1 MYLSAVC
8 GYSTDQDELVK
19 ILSILYDLAIKLS
32 EYTIALRMAIKL
44 DDHDKIKNVFS

>member
-19 ILSILYDLAIKLS
+19 ILTILYDLALKLS

-44 DDHDKIKNVFS
+44 DDHAKIKNVFD

>member
-1 MYLSAVC
+1 MYLAAVC

-19 ILSILYDLAIKLS
+19 ILNILYDLSLRLS

-44 DDHDKIKNVFS
+44 DDH